1 MPKWKI
7 KRNALVNGLYSGFIF
22 LNLLVLMLLIDMSGR
37 VVLITLLMT
46 LVVPVVTAMDRREK
60 NTTDGAVCCAL
71 ALHLIETAWILT
83 KLYFHWSI
91 VVLYF
96 LELALCIYIWRIKI
110 TR

>member
-1 MPKWKI
+1 MTKWKI
-7 KRNALVNGLYSGFIF
+7 KRNALVNGLFSGSIF
-22 LNLLVLMLLIDMSGR
+22 LNLLVLMLLIGMSGR
-37 VVLITLLMT
+37 VVLIALLMT
-46 LVVPVVTAMDRREK
+46 LVVPMLTAMDRREK

-96 LELALCIYIWRIKI
+96 LELGLCVYVWRRKK
-110 TR
+110 